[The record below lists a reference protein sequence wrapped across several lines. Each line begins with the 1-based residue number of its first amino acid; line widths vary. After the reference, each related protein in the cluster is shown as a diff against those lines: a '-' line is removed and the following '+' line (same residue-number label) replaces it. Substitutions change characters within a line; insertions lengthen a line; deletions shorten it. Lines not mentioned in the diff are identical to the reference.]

1 MEPIKVAGPIVTGI
15 GTYTEITDI
24 FGPAEAGAGSRVDI
38 TARIKNL
45 YSSEIGIMVGGA
57 LEYGV
62 TPWPTITFPT
72 DWDNVAAGA
81 SKDFAGYFTMPA
93 SDVTVHIYSYY
104 YGGDGLWH
112 FDDQRLATIKL
123 VTEPVFSNLSVSY
136 RRVD

>member
-1 MEPIKVAGPIVTGI
+1 MEPIKVAGPVITGK
-15 GTYTEITDI
+15 GTYTEIADI
-24 FGPAEAGAGSRVDI
+24 FGPSQAGVGSRVDI

-45 YSSEIGIMVGGA
+45 YSNQIGIMAGGA

-62 TPWPTITFPT
+62 TPWPTITFP
-72 DWDNVAAGA
+72 DYWANVAAGA

-112 FDDQRLATIKL
+112 FDDERLATIRL
-123 VTEPVFSNLSVSY
+123 TTEMVFSNLSVSY
-136 RRVD
+136 RRAD